1 MKESAD
7 SELSPVSLS
16 MPPRESLAA
25 RSAAALKRYLLTEGL
40 EPGDKLPP
48 ERRLAEAL
56 NVSRTV
62 LREAVNQ
69 LVGEGLVK
77 REPSRSPVVT
87 DFDRDALAQLLDEPE
102 LLAFGSARGV
112 AGQLDVE
119 PDKMHRFAQDLGY
132 SGYQTLQA
140 TARNA
145 YLKNAGLKTPPRSR
159 SSGRVDEALNEQ
171 RDQQRDDLQTLYSS
185 VTATQLSR
193 ISDALE
199 RARRVIVFGE
209 GAASSL
215 SSVLVRMLRH
225 VGIHA
230 EVMSSGP
237 VDRALD
243 MHDLEHE
250 DVVVG
255 LTLWLPFRGSVDI
268 MRIAAETGCHT
279 IAFTASPGS
288 PITRYANDVAIVPAQ
303 GGVLSFSVLP
313 TIALFEN
320 LTAVLASRRPH
331 LAAEIQQ
338 RLHDQYVKEGYL
350 VHMRDLG

>member
-1 MKESAD
+1 MKDNTD

-25 RSAAALKRYLLTEGL
+25 RSAAALKRYLLAEGL

-69 LVGEGLVK
+69 LVGEGLVR
-77 REPSRSPVVT
+77 REPSRSPTVT
-87 DFDRDALAQLLDEPE
+87 DFDRSALAQLLDEPE
-102 LLAFGSARGV
+102 LIAFGSVRGV

-119 PDKMHRFAQDLGY
+119 PDQVQRFAQDLGY

-145 YLKNAGLKTPPRSR
+145 YLKNAGLKTPARSR
-159 SSGRVDEALNEQ
+159 AEGRVDEALSEQ

-185 VTATQLSR
+185 VTTAQLNR
-193 ISDALE
+193 ISGALE
-199 RARRVIVFGE
+199 KARRVVVFGE
-209 GAASSL
+209 GAAASL
-215 SSVLVRMLRH
+215 CGVLARMLRH
-225 VGIHA
+225 VGIRA
-230 EVMSSGP
+230 EVVPSGP
-237 VDRALD
+237 VERALE
-243 MHDLEHE
+243 MHDLGP
-250 DVVVG
+250 DDAVIG
-255 LTLWLPFRGSVDI
+255 ITLWLPFRGSIDI
-268 MRIAAETGCHT
+268 MRLAHEAGCHT
-279 IAFTASPGS
+279 VAFTASPGS
-288 PITRYANDVAIVPAQ
+288 PITRYSTEVAIVPAQ

-313 TIALFEN
+313 SVALFEN
-320 LTAVLASRRPH
+320 LTAVLASRRPEV
-331 LAAEIQQ
+331 AAEVQQ
-338 RLHDQYVKEGYL
+338 TLHDQYVREGYL